1 MNTILGIFYVL
12 PWWLKIIVV
21 LIVVGIPINI
31 YENIRKSFERVNGRR
46 EISEQININPELAL
60 QTSVKG
66 LESDVFTLDEYE
78 GHLLKIAEN
87 TGYIDAMVK
96 LAELYSGTKY
106 GDKKDDKKSLF
117 WKECA
122 AKAGDLGSIVD
133 YYGFS
138 DYDISS
144 DAYDEIFSCLD
155 YVKTTSQNEEDLV
168 NYMKGVVNYKR
179 GMFESAKQLLA
190 KMSSSDF
197 KKAGRYMIFRCFM
210 KESNISAVENMLDD
224 LEKDEFKIPA
234 VDYLYLYNYY
244 VLKRENAEPDYVA
257 EIKYVEKY
265 GSSEEADYETVC
277 RISGNTYY
285 NVAVAIEHGRYGFEK
300 NMGKSLELY
309 RKAADFGYMDALY
322 YVGMH
327 FWTGEF
333 RDYYKANE
341 YLLKAAQ
348 KGHSQAEAILERY
361 GVDGIL
367 IMPMQVKQVS
377 YHFMDGYELTASDDT
392 MKWLVIFY
400 GIQYKALVLSDQ
412 FLDLYKKTFQS
423 FDELVNGVHQ
433 LYADQVA
440 RMLEWGIRL
449 LMSFEIDTYDVE
461 DIMNESEDL
470 ALFPKVPLFE
480 QALEKIDDRAE
491 QLNMQTAYAQIT
503 RGSWSG
509 AGFGTTIGGTI
520 RASIKASVAAGAMN
534 IGSGI
539 LHGIGDSIVDAMN
552 NAEIKKMGEKVFA
565 NSDIMVEFSNAV
577 LMACLDIGNVLRGI
591 VETHCKIELKPL
603 KGIIKFGNECLADLD
618 ERTLK
623 AKINNNLSV
632 ANTEYAYALLLEN
645 LRRHPLDGDI
655 LNQIIVLTI
664 RRSSYG
670 EQECKEVLRYAF
682 DFGLDGYA
690 TEINDIINTG
700 ING

>member
-1 MNTILGIFYVL
+1 MILIA
-12 PWWLKIIVV
+12 I
-21 LIVVGIPINI
+21 GIPISI
-31 YENIRKSFERVNGRR
+31 FENIRESCERVNGRR
-46 EISEQININPELAL
+46 KISEQINVNPELAL
-60 QTSVKG
+60 QIAVKS
-66 LESDVFTLDEYE
+66 LESGAFTLDEYE

-87 TGYIDAMVK
+87 TGYIDAVVK

-106 GDKKDDKKSLF
+106 EGKKDDKKSMF
-117 WKECA
+117 WKERA

-144 DAYDEIFSCLD
+144 DAYDEAISCLD
-155 YVKTTSQNEEDLV
+155 HVKATSLNEEDLV
-168 NYMKGVVNYKR
+168 NYMKGIVNYKR
-179 GMFESAKQLLA
+179 RILEPAKQLFA
-190 KMSSSDF
+190 KMSSPEF
-197 KKAGRYMIFRCFM
+197 KRAGNYMILQCFM
-210 KESNISAVENMLDD
+210 KESNIYAAENMLDG

-234 VDYLYLYNYY
+234 AVYLNLYNYY
-244 VLKRENAEPDYVA
+244 VSKRENAEPDYAA

-265 GSSEEADYETVC
+265 ASNKEADYETAC
-277 RISGNTYY
+277 RIGGNTYY
-285 NVAVAIEHGRYGFEK
+285 NAAIAMEYGRYGFEK

-309 RKAADFGYMDALY
+309 KKAADLGHMEALY

-333 RDYYKANE
+333 RDYHKANE

-348 KGHSQAEAILERY
+348 KGHNQAEAILERY

-367 IMPMQVKQVS
+367 IMPMQEKQVS
-377 YHFMDGYELTASDDT
+377 YHFMDGYELMASGDT
-392 MKWLVIFY
+392 MKWLAIFY

-412 FLDLYKKTFQS
+412 FLDLYKKSFQS
-423 FDELVNGVHQ
+423 FEELVNCVHQ

-440 RMLEWGIRL
+440 RMLGWGIRL
-449 LMSFEIDTYDVE
+449 LMFFGIDTYDVE

-480 QALEKIDDRAE
+480 HALEKIDDRAK
-491 QLNMQTAYAQIT
+491 QLNMQTAYAQAT
-503 RGSWSG
+503 RRSWSG

-520 RASIKASVAAGAMN
+520 RASIKASAAAGAMN

-552 NAEIKKMGEKVFA
+552 NAEIKKMGEKVFE
-565 NSDIMVEFSNAV
+565 NSDTMVEFSNAV
-577 LMACLDIGNVLRGI
+577 LMACLDIGNVLKGI
-591 VETHCKIELKPL
+591 VETHSKIELKPL
-603 KGIIKFGNECLADLD
+603 KGIIEFGNENLADID

-645 LRRHPLDGDI
+645 LRRYPLDGDT

-690 TEINDIINTG
+690 TEIYDIINTVEE
-700 ING
+700 NLA